1 MHVSGLYVQML
12 ILSLVSQSHLRLPT
26 QTVTVLGG
34 TERAPWVFLL
44 PLRAPVTALSLPEL
58 PSMLKAKAEIVSG

>member
-1 MHVSGLYVQML
+1 MYQMF

-34 TERAPWVFLL
+34 SERALWVFLL
-44 PLRAPVTALSLPEL
+44 PLRAAVPGLDLPEL
-58 PSMLKAKAEIVSG
+58 PSTLKAKAGIVSG